1 MRRIIDMK
9 KIYAIVFS
17 LAALSLSA
25 GVFTGCQSDVLDTA
39 QYTATGVK
47 LVSYG
52 PNPVMRGGALTFKG
66 SNLDRIVEVQVPGV
80 EPITSIEVVSSG
92 LQSEIRVILPAEGPE
107 VGTITL
113 KSSDGVTLT
122 TKTELEYTEPIVLE
136 SFSTKTTPAFA
147 GDELALKGDYM
158 NLVKSVTFEGGEV
171 AEVVPGDRHNAT
183 VIIPSTAVT
192 GKIILS
198 DEGEIANLIYSEKDL
213 QIGDPTVSGVKAAGA
228 MKPGVEMTL
237 SGAHLD
243 MIEFVDFGEVRV
255 DTEDILYAEDGKTLK
270 VSLPAEA
277 ASCEVAA
284 VSYAGKSFKAG
295 KITTVLPSEVKAPA
309 DAVKNGKE
317 ITITG
322 KDLDL
327 VTSISFPSAAAESF
341 TANKEGTSIA
351 VTVPMTA
358 TEGDIKLSLA
368 NGDEVTAAYSLVKAT
383 LTGIVLD
390 EGTAEVTAG
399 KTFSV
404 KGTDLDLVKS
414 ATLGGKAVEIAVA
427 NDGASA
433 VITTNSSSVTGKV
446 VLTQYN
452 GETLESADE
461 VKIVYDSYII
471 VSSMPSEAHIGELVT
486 LKGENFMMIENIYV
500 GDAKVVAYGNR
511 SDSELSFVMP
521 FNKVGTYSLKFN
533 LLSGESEICPTQ
545 IGVLLE
551 QTFTTI
557 WEGTFAVGG
566 WGGNQDLA
574 WGGYDWSKVTA
585 GQTLRFTLEQDA
597 TAAYWQFALRHG
609 DSWGELPDK
618 VFVEMTAGQ
627 TVVEVVLSQTNI
639 DDLVAHNG
647 LVITGCNYTFT
658 KVELIGEVSQEVDI
672 WTGTFAAGNWSG
684 MQELAWG
691 GYDWSSLKAGQTII
705 LTLEQD
711 TSSTYWQVKIE
722 RASDWAQ
729 LPGTELVEM
738 TAGQTRVEFVLT
750 QEAVDEIQNNNGLIV
765 QGCNFTLTKVS
776 IL

>member
-1 MRRIIDMK
+1 MK

-198 DEGEIANLIYSEKDL
+198 DEGEIANLIYSETDL

-228 MKPGVEMTL
+228 VKPGVEMTL

-309 DAVKNGKE
+309 DAVKNGDE

-327 VTSISFPSAAAESF
+327 VTSISFPSADAESF

-358 TEGDIKLSLA
+358 TEGDIKLTLA
-368 NGDEVTAAYSLVKAT
+368 NGEDVTAAYKLVKAT

-390 EGTAEVTAG
+390 AGTTEVTAG

-414 ATLGGKAVEIAVA
+414 ATLGGKTVEIAVA

-452 GETLESADE
+452 GETLESTEE

-511 SDSELSFVMP
+511 SANELSFVMP

-551 QTFTTI
+551 
-557 WEGTFAVGG
+557 
-566 WGGNQDLA
+566 L
-574 WGGYDWSKVTA
+574 KVTELWSGSMHLVWSGMSDLSWGSYPKDKFKA
-585 GQTLRFTLEQDA
+585 GSTLTAYFTLDDDD
-597 TAAYWQFALRHG
+597 TYWQIRFG
-609 DSWGELPDK
+609 DGNWSSIPSGLEIESSQGNIPLSAGATSYSIKLTQADIDK
-618 VFVEMTAGQ
+618 LNA
-627 TVVEVVLSQTNI
+627 N
-639 DDLVAHNG
+639 NG
-647 LVITGCNYTFT
+647 LVVTGTNYTLT
-658 KVELIGEVSQEVDI
+658 KVTITEEISQEVDI
-672 WTGTFAAGNWSG
+672 WTGTFAAGDWKG

-691 GYDWSSLKAGQTII
+691 GYDWSTVKAGQSLVLY
-705 LTLEQD
+705 LTTD
-711 TSSTYWQVKIE
+711 ASSTYWQVELRHGK
-722 RASDWAQ
+722 DWVN
-729 LPGTELVEM
+729 LPDKVHVDL
-738 TAGQTRVEFVLT
+738 TADQTRVEIPLTQSNIDDLVANGGLVLT
-750 QEAVDEIQNNNGLIV
+750 GYYY
-765 QGCNFTLTKVS
+765 TLTKVA
-776 IL
+776 LL

>member
-1 MRRIIDMK
+1 MK

-80 EPITSIEVVSSG
+80 EPITTIEVISSG

-198 DEGEIANLIYSEKDL
+198 DEGEIANLIYSETDL
-213 QIGDPTVSGVKAAGA
+213 RIGDPTVSGVKAAGA
-228 MKPGVEMTL
+228 VKPGVEITL

-295 KITTVLPSEVKAPA
+295 KITTVVPSEVKAPA
-309 DAVKNGKE
+309 DAVKNGDE

-327 VTSISFPSAAAESF
+327 VTSISFPSAAADSF

-358 TEGDIKLSLA
+358 TAGDIKLSLA

-390 EGTAEVTAG
+390 EGATEVTAG

-404 KGTDLDLVKS
+404 TGTDLDLIES
-414 ATLGGKAVEIAVA
+414 ATLGGKTVEIAVA
-427 NDGASA
+427 NDGLSA
-433 VITTNSSSVTGKV
+433 VITTSSSSVTGKV

-452 GETLESADE
+452 GETLESTEE

-486 LKGENFMMIENIYV
+486 LNGENFMMIENIYV

-521 FNKVGTYSLKFN
+521 FNKVGTYSIKFN

-557 WEGTFAVGG
+557 WNGTFAAGN

-597 TAAYWQFALRHG
+597 TATYWQLALRHG
-609 DSWGELPDK
+609 DNWGELPEK
-618 VFVEMTAGQ
+618 VQVDMTAGQ
-627 TVVEVVLSQTNI
+627 TIVDVVLSQTAI

-647 LVITGCNYTFT
+647 LVITGCNYTLT
-658 KVELIGEVSQEVDI
+658 KVELIGEISQEVDI
-672 WTGTFAAGNWSG
+672 WTGTFAAGNWG
-684 MQELAWG
+684 GNQDLAWG
-691 GYDWSSLKAGQTII
+691 GYDWSTVKAGQSLVLY
-705 LTLEQD
+705 LTTD
-711 TSSTYWQVKIE
+711 ASSTYWQVE
-722 RASDWAQ
+722 LRHGQNWEN
-729 LPGTELVEM
+729 LPDAVHVDL
-738 TAGQTRVEFVLT
+738 TADQTRVEIPLTQSNIDDLVANGGLVLT
-750 QEAVDEIQNNNGLIV
+750 
-765 QGCNFTLTKVS
+765 GCYYTLTKVA
-776 IL
+776 LL